1 MKLKLHIKHYRII
14 KKITQQKLAEITG
27 LTQQY
32 ISLLE
37 NNTNSVNPTFDTI
50 ALLAQS
56 LDICP
61 YNIFSIE
68 CDICKL
74 HHNHCSNSHQNN

>member
-1 MKLKLHIKHYRII
+1 MKLKLHIKHYRTI

-37 NNTNSVNPTFDTI
+37 NNTNPTNPTFDTI
-50 ALLAQS
+50 ALISKALNV
-56 LDICP
+56 CP
-61 YNIFSIE
+61 YYIFSIE
-68 CDICKL
+68 CEPCKF
-74 HHNHCSNSHQNN
+74 NHSCSNFNKR

>member
-14 KKITQQKLAEITG
+14 RKITQQNLAEITG

-37 NNTNSVNPTFDTI
+37 NNTNSANPTFDTI
-50 ALLAQS
+50 AIISQALNV
-56 LDICP
+56 CP

-74 HHNHCSNSHQNN
+74 HHHCSNSHQND